1 MAKTGKWC
9 AQRSQKPP
17 THFVSIH
24 PFIECYK
31 IFTNPEDFIKLIAKF
46 ILEGFKPY
54 QAILE
59 NLSLKNPS

>member
-31 IFTNPEDFIKLIAKF
+31 IFTNPEDFIKLIRLHQ
-46 ILEGFKPY
+46 IDC
-54 QAILE
+54 
-59 NLSLKNPS
+59 